1 MKTATFH
8 AEIRKELG
16 KRPVKRL
23 RKAGYIPGI
32 VYGPAQEPFPI
43 KLKKSEVERVFHH
56 ITETTPITLK
66 LITDDGEKD
75 IRVFLKTIQRD
86 KVHDNIVHIDFY
98 VPMKGHKMHTN
109 IPIEYIG
116 KPIGVE
122 RGGLLEILVEEL
134 PVEIDPD
141 KIIDKIE
148 VNIENLGLGESLHVK
163 DLELPE
169 DVKPTL
175 DEEEVLAVVIAPRRG
190 VEEEAAEEV
199 ATEEE
204 QEEAQPEVIK
214 KGKEKE
220 EE

>member
-1 MKTATFH
+1 MEMATLH

-23 RKAGYIPGI
+23 RKAGYIPAV
-32 VYGPAQEPFPI
+32 VYGPGQEPISI

-56 ITETTPITLK
+56 ITETTPINLK
-66 LITDDGEKD
+66 IKTDDREKEL
-75 IRVFLKTIQRD
+75 RVFLKMVQRD
-86 KVHDNIVHIDFY
+86 KIHDSIVHLDFY
-98 VPMKGHKMHTN
+98 VPMKGHKMHIN
-109 IPIEYIG
+109 IPVEYKG

-148 VNIENLGLGESLHVK
+148 VDIENLGLGESLHVK
-163 DLELPE
+163 DLDLPE
-169 DVKPTL
+169 GVKPIM

-190 VEEEAAEEV
+190 VEEEEEEAEV
-199 ATEEE
+199 VEE